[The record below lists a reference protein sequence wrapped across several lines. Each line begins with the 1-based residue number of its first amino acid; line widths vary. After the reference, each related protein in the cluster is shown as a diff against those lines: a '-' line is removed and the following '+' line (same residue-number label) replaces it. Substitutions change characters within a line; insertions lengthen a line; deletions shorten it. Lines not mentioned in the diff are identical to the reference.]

1 MLNNPV
7 DIGLK
12 PASGLKSPMLRI
24 LKHDNM
30 EKEAACVNRN
40 TLLTSKQLGEI
51 KSRSIQKEVR
61 LLLMNI
67 VSYF

>member
-30 EKEAACVNRN
+30 ENEAACVNRN
-40 TLLTSKQLGEI
+40 SLLTSKQLAEI
-51 KSRSIQKEVR
+51 KSTSIQKEVR
-61 LLLMNI
+61 LILMNM